1 MFDGS
6 LYNVYMVLF
15 HTHNVGLFLYYVY
28 VDEAMSE
35 DLHTGPTFVVTIAC
49 TL

>member
-1 MFDGS
+1 M
-6 LYNVYMVLF
+6 YNVYMLLF

-28 VDEAMSE
+28 VDEAMPE
-35 DLHTGPTFVVTIAC
+35 DLYWPTFALTIVC